1 MIAGR
6 HDIIISAPLLLSL
19 TSAPSQAWPRSR
31 VFKSALASDH
41 EIGKLGI
48 KGMFEPSVLV
58 LFSYEGYPG
67 VVGSPG

>member
-1 MIAGR
+1 MTTT
-6 HDIIISAPLLLSL
+6 APLLLSL
-19 TSAPSQAWPRSR
+19 TSAPSHAWPVSR
-31 VFKSALASDH
+31 VLKSILASDH

-48 KGMFEPSVLV
+48 EGMFELSVLV